1 MSFRLI
7 YIHLFGID
15 ATPLVWRFVHGQA
28 LLDDALWELIEPVLP
43 PDVAKPQ
50 GGRPPLD
57 NRRVLTGLIFVLKTG
72 IPWEYLP
79 QELGCGS
86 GMTCWRRL
94 RAWQQAGVWK
104 RVHHILL
111 NQLRAADR
119 IDWSRAVVDSA
130 SVRAVGGGRTPVP
143 IRLIGANRA
152 ASIM

>member
-1 MSFRLI
+1 M
-7 YIHLFGID
+7 
-15 ATPLVWRFVHGQA
+15 AKP

-43 PDVAKPQ
+43 PDVAKPK

-57 NRRVLTGLIFVLKTG
+57 NRRVLTGIVFVLKTG

-104 RVHHILL
+104 SVHPILL
-111 NQLRAADR
+111 NQLRVADQ

-130 SVRAVGGGRTPVP
+130 SVRAVGGGAHRSQSDRSGQTGQQTSCNHRCPGDTFGC
-143 IRLIGANRA
+143 RRDGSTSA
-152 ASIM
+152 

>member
-1 MSFRLI
+1 M
-7 YIHLFGID
+7 
-15 ATPLVWRFVHGQA
+15 AKPV
-28 LLDDALWELIEPVLP
+28 LDDALWELIEPVLP
-43 PDVAKPQ
+43 PDVAKPK

-57 NRRVLTGLIFVLKTG
+57 NRRVLTGLVLCAQDG
-72 IPWEYLP
+72 HP
-79 QELGCGS
+79 LGVFAARVGVRL

-119 IDWSRAVVDSA
+119 IDWSRAVIDSA

-143 IRLIGANRA
+143 IRPIGANRA
-152 ASIM
+152 ANIM